1 MQGCSTEQKGGA
13 NKLCTIIAQLKKE
26 RTAAKDHNGGTIKI
40 LTVKQTGQEN
50 GRETGQKK
58 RRETRKHNKDPKRTE
73 GKTGEEGKYTPS
85 VSPSIKK
92 QTNIYSRMLASKGN
106 ATKEVSGAMEFEN
119 PVQLYSS
126 SSLRKNQHAV
136 HAVHRNGYPYLDPG
150 GRLSVS
156 PTASAAQA
164 LQGRQRQGHS
174 PRNPHPESR
183 RPRCRRPRGRSPKD
197 RRQKDRRQRGRYPQ
211 GRRPQGRRPKGRQR
225 CFHFHRR
232 TSTGA
237 ECERTCPIG

>member
-1 MQGCSTEQKGGA
+1 MKGNANNYSGTESRDYSKTKEYDRLFDKCFGSTEQRGGA

-126 SSLRKNQHAV
+126 SSLRKNQHCTRCA
-136 HAVHRNGYPYLDPG
+136 PQ
-150 GRLSVS
+150 RL
-156 PTASAAQA
+156 PP
-164 LQGRQRQGHS
+164 
-174 PRNPHPESR
+174 PRP
-183 RPRCRRPRGRSPKD
+183 
-197 RRQKDRRQRGRYPQ
+197 
-211 GRRPQGRRPKGRQR
+211 
-225 CFHFHRR
+225 RR
-232 TSTGA
+232 TS
-237 ECERTCPIG
+237 